1 MKSDF
6 SSILIMNFQQPLSYA
21 FHWVSSKAYIPRA
34 FKVLPDVSLLLI
46 FALFSGASCHMAQY
60 L

>member
-6 SSILIMNFQQPLSYA
+6 SSNLTMNFQQPLSYA
-21 FHWVSSKAYIPRA
+21 FHWVSSKAYIPIVSKG
-34 FKVLPDVSLLLI
+34 FPDVSLLLI
-46 FALFSGASCHMAQY
+46 FALFSGVPSHTTLY